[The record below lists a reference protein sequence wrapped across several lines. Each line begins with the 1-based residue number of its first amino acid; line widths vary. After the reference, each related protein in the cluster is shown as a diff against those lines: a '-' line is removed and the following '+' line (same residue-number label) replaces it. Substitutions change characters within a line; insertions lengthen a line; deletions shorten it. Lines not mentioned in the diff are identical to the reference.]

1 MFVTTALP
9 GGTLDVTVHEKQ
21 DDGTIKEIHKVT
33 GGPYGGNKV
42 NHQFEGLLDELFGA
56 EKLYEYRKLFP
67 IDWLHLK
74 NDFEEKKRGLRSQQ
88 KKETR
93 IRLPYSFVST
103 VNEFLPHSLARY
115 GEGEIQLQRNEY
127 LCLGPSVMTKQFE
140 PVLEAMKDHLDVLL
154 SQPKLSKVR
163 VMLLVGGFAESPIL
177 QQKIMEKFNS
187 RCRVIVPRDAAKAVV
202 QGAVMFGQL
211 PDRISQRVMSTTYG
225 CACCRDFIRGVHPNE
240 KKLMA
245 DGVEKCCDLFAC
257 FVKEDEVVTLGQR
270 IRQVFHPVYANQ
282 TEVPFGF
289 YTSNKV
295 DAQFVTEP
303 GLTKI
308 GNLVVHSPVTSS
320 GRDREIEVSLYFGGT
335 EITATALDV
344 SSGKVKQTTLEF
356 FPKSEKIEK

>member
-1 MFVTTALP
+1 
-9 GGTLDVTVHEKQ
+9 
-21 DDGTIKEIHKVT
+21 
-33 GGPYGGNKV
+33 
-42 NHQFEGLLDELFGA
+42 
-56 EKLYEYRKLFP
+56 
-67 IDWLHLK
+67 
-74 NDFEEKKRGLRSQQ
+74 
-88 KKETR
+88 
-93 IRLPYSFVST
+93 
-103 VNEFLPHSLARY
+103 
-115 GEGEIQLQRNEY
+115 
-127 LCLGPSVMTKQFE
+127 
-140 PVLEAMKDHLDVLL
+140 
-154 SQPKLSKVR
+154 
-163 VMLLVGGFAESPIL
+163 MLLVGGFAESPIL

-344 SSGKVKQTTLEF
+344 SSGKVKQTTLDF

>member
-1 MFVTTALP
+1 M
-9 GGTLDVTVHEKQ
+9 
-21 DDGTIKEIHKVT
+21 T
-33 GGPYGGNKV
+33 GGPYGGNRV
-42 NHQFEGLLDELFGA
+42 NHQFEGLLDELFGD

-67 IDWLHLK
+67 IDWLRLK
-74 NDFEEKKRGLRSQQ
+74 NDFEKKKRGLRSQQ

-103 VNEFLPHSLARY
+103 ISEFLPHSLARY
-115 GEGEIQLQRNEY
+115 GEGEIQMQRNEY
-127 LCLGPSVMTKQFE
+127 LCLGVSVMTKQFE

-245 DGVEKCCDLFAC
+245 DGVEKCRDLFAC
-257 FVKEDEVVTLGQR
+257 FVKEDEVVTLVKESGKSFIQ
-270 IRQVFHPVYANQ
+270 YM
-282 TEVPFGF
+282 
-289 YTSNKV
+289 
-295 DAQFVTEP
+295 
-303 GLTKI
+303 LTKQKY
-308 GNLVVHSPVTSS
+308 P
-320 GRDREIEVSLYFGGT
+320 
-335 EITATALDV
+335 LDFTP
-344 SSGKVKQTTLEF
+344 QTTSTHSSLLNQA
-356 FPKSEKIEK
+356 